1 MSIIF
6 KVDDLE
12 LLKRKEPYSSLD
24 SMSYVY
30 ICLRDVEFDTQD
42 VCPRDLRLFILII
55 DTFRRSFRC
64 AFQVFLWSNVIPIG
78 F

>member
-24 SMSYVY
+24 SMNYVY

-42 VCPRDLRLFILII
+42 VYPRDLRLFIL
-55 DTFRRSFRC
+55 FRDLLDVRFRYFC
-64 AFQVFLWSNVIPIG
+64 G
-78 F
+78 RM